1 MTSIVKAGEKDASL
15 LSEIATLTFIESH
28 GHSAKPEDIN
38 AYVTAKYSRNAF
50 EKELTDAKNTYHILY
65 HDQRPAGYSK
75 IIFDSPYT
83 GSPISNITKLERIY
97 LLKEFYNLQL
107 GSQLFQFN
115 VDLSKRNNQLGI
127 WLYVWK
133 ENTRAVDFYK
143 RKGFLITGSHDFKI
157 SETHSNPNHQMFLLY
172 RD

>member
-28 GHSAKPEDIN
+28 GHSAQPEDIN
-38 AYVTAKYSRNAF
+38 AYITEKYNGDAF
-50 EKELTDAKNTYHILY
+50 EKELNDAKNIYHIIY

-75 IIFDSPYT
+75 IIFDSPFT
-83 GSPISNITKLERIY
+83 GSPIETITKLERIY
-97 LLKEFYNLQL
+97 LLKEFYDLKL

-115 VDLSKRNNQLGI
+115 TDLSKRNNQLGI

-143 RKGFLITGSHDFKI
+143 RKGFLITGSHDFRI
-157 SETHSNPNHQMFLLY
+157 SETHSNPNHQMFLRY
-172 RD
+172 